1 MVVFDKKTLG
11 ILKYIHN
18 RSKNG
23 VTWATL
29 QKKFGEDDAN
39 IFLLEALNK
48 EQYLVTKDIEG
59 QWIDFDQ
66 PQLIMDSRFVSFAT
80 PKANEMIERK
90 YYDFWKWMI
99 PTVISVV
106 ALLISI
112 LALFR

>member
-1 MVVFDKKTLG
+1 MVVFDKKTLRV
-11 ILKYIHN
+11 LNYIHN
-18 RSKNG
+18 RSKSV

-39 IFLLEALNK
+39 TFLLEALNK

-59 QWIDFDQ
+59 QWIDFDK

-99 PTVISVV
+99 PTFISVV
-106 ALLISI
+106 ALFNSI